1 MLRRATRLLVVLVLL
16 LLFLL
21 LLLLF
26 RLCRRRAQKK
36 RRSRAASSVFS
47 IGNNVTNTGGK
58 NVILYTRTHT
68 RTHVA
73 SCVPR
78 AFFFGR
84 SRLHAAAAATAF
96 EAVIHRG
103 GRRRGRGGRR
113 GRELL
118 PPKRT
123 SAASNSFDT
132 GTPLPKRKG
141 VVARSRAMATF
152 RARRY
157 NSRIGLETR
166 LQKTCTRIRA
176 RKSR

>member
-1 MLRRATRLLVVLVLL
+1 MLRRATRL
-16 LLFLL
+16 LL

-58 NVILYTRTHT
+58 NVILYTRTRT

-84 SRLHAAAAATAF
+84 SRLHAAAATAF
-96 EAVIHRG
+96 EGAIHRG
-103 GRRRGRGGRR
+103 GRRR
-113 GRELL
+113 RELL

-123 SAASNSFDT
+123 SAVFNSFDT

-141 VVARSRAMATF
+141 VVTRSRAMATF

>member
-1 MLRRATRLLVVLVLL
+1 MLRRATRLLVVLVVL
-16 LLFLL
+16 LLFL

-58 NVILYTRTHT
+58 NVILYTRA

-84 SRLHAAAAATAF
+84 SRLHAAAATTAF
-96 EAVIHRG
+96 EAAIHRG

-113 GRELL
+113 GHELL

>member
-1 MLRRATRLLVVLVLL
+1 MLRRATRLLVVLVVL
-16 LLFLL
+16 LLFL

-47 IGNNVTNTGGK
+47 IGNNVTNKGGK

-84 SRLHAAAAATAF
+84 SRLHAAATTAF

>member
-1 MLRRATRLLVVLVLL
+1 MLRRATRLLVVLVVL
-16 LLFLL
+16 LLFL

-58 NVILYTRTHT
+58 NVILYTRA

-84 SRLHAAAAATAF
+84 SRLHAAATAF
-96 EAVIHRG
+96 EGAIHRG
-103 GRRRGRGGRR
+103 GRRR
-113 GRELL
+113 RELL